1 MDDHTEKGIELTP
14 LTISM
19 AQKVLERELNA
30 PWGRIEWMP
39 VGALIMD
46 GARRND
52 KRPAWLK
59 VAVPDG
65 YFTNLSGA
73 PELLDQFLLVRIP
86 RETVE
91 WVKKETEGEAESS
104 PTDASP
110 ADEK

>member
-1 MDDHTEKGIELTP
+1 MDDTEKGIELTP
-14 LTISM
+14 ITISM
-19 AQKVLERELNA
+19 AQKVLDRELNA
-30 PWGRIEWMP
+30 PWSRIEWMP

-59 VAVPDG
+59 VAVSDG
-65 YFTNLSGA
+65 YFLNLSGEPA
-73 PELLDQFLLVRIP
+73 LLDQFLLVRIP

-91 WVKKETEGEAESS
+91 WVKKETEESS
-104 PTDASP
+104 PTTASP

>member
-1 MDDHTEKGIELTP
+1 MADDTEKGIELTP
-14 LTISM
+14 ASISM

-30 PWGRIEWMP
+30 PWSRIEWMP

-65 YFTNLSGA
+65 YFLNLSGEPA
-73 PELLDQFLLVRIP
+73 LLDQFLLVRVP

-91 WVKKETEGEAESS
+91 WMKKETEGEEESS
-104 PTDASP
+104 PTTASP